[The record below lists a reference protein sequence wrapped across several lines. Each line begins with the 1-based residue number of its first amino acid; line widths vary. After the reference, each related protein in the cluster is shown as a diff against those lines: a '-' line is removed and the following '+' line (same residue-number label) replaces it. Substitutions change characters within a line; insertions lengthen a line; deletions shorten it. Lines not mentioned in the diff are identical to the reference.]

1 MALKPARSK
10 HPQDDHRSP
19 GTDELAA
26 FSDLF
31 SRLVST
37 KSRPPT
43 MDELEHAY
51 LVWLLRFTLG
61 NRTAASR
68 LLGVSYPT
76 IMKKIRD
83 YRIDFKAF
91 ARAGRTA

>member
-1 MALKPARSK
+1 VKLDRTKT
-10 HPQDDHRSP
+10 PQDDHRSP
-19 GTDELAA
+19 GDDELSA

-51 LVWLLRFTLG
+51 LVWLLQFTLG

-83 YRIDFKAF
+83 YQIDFKAF
-91 ARAGRTA
+91 ARARRGA